1 MQRSQA
7 RAAKDHP
14 DAAAEEALDDLPLC
28 KRPFKG
34 TRGRE
39 IRLQSNLFQVVLTDI
54 VWYMYDVEISTANEQ
69 MVELSTAGAK
79 LKDRI
84 QSRRLNR
91 EIIWNLFKKHQDK
104 LGDAWPAYDGRKTLI
119 STKNF
124 FDEHIFTVSGRN
136 EHGRSRQFIVRL
148 RRTKRIDVASVNTF
162 YSDRSCPLS
171 PEVLQAANIVIDS
184 ALGGLFTAVN
194 RSYYAE
200 KSAIH
205 PLGSGKI
212 LRSGIYTSLI
222 FAQWKPLLVVDKSN
236 TAFYQG
242 GSLVDYIADFLGD
255 RRFLTSGLPMHKLN
269 LISKDLRGLM
279 VRLSH
284 TSNGRCVK
292 IHSLTDR
299 AANSIDFQLSDN
311 ETTTVAKY
319 FEERYGQKLGK
330 LKYPHLPCVKVVKSN
345 GTKQDFYPLEVCEI
359 KENQPYRRKLDSNQT
374 REMIKK
380 CQERPDERIKQAVDN
395 VRTVQQASM
404 QTLKQHGISIDNKPI
419 ETSGRIIDSPVILVK
434 DKKIRV
440 SEGSW
445 RQDAFHVGA
454 HLDQWCVVDASSVG
468 HLSRKLAD
476 MMYSEARKMGVQS
489 VKEALAIMQ
498 CPTDSAEMILS
509 KVKSAILNR
518 GRPMMAIIILPEG
531 ALDRQLYSQLKRLSE
546 TTEKCRGIITQ
557 CVLDSNVRNP
567 KKLTPMLI
575 NNLLKKM
582 NAKLGGINNAIA
594 TVPGRFSKSDFM
606 ILGADVSHPGVGDI
620 MSPSIAA
627 VVGSLDA
634 IPSKY
639 ATEIRVQKSE
649 TNNRIEY
656 IMDLE
661 EMARILLEHY
671 MKANQNKFPK
681 HIYYLRDGVSSG
693 QFDEVRRREI
703 TALRN
708 ACKNLHPE
716 YQPKI
721 TVIIAQKRHHV
732 RFNLI
737 GSDKRLGGRS
747 GNVPPGTYIDRDV
760 VHPENFDLYMYSHQ
774 GILGT
779 SRPTHYHLIHSDEE
793 EPISTDELTELIYHL
808 CHCYARTTKSVSI
821 PAPVYYAH
829 LAAFRAKEHVKG
841 ELQFTSFERQSV
853 SSGDSEMCF
862 DLAMY
867 QEMCKV
873 DERFRKWLYFV

>member
-1 MQRSQA
+1 
-7 RAAKDHP
+7 
-14 DAAAEEALDDLPLC
+14 
-28 KRPFKG
+28 
-34 TRGRE
+34 
-39 IRLQSNLFQVVLTDI
+39 
-54 VWYMYDVEISTANEQ
+54 MYDVEISTPDEQ
-69 MVELSTAGAK
+69 KVELSTAGAK

-91 EIIWNLFKKHQDK
+91 EIIWSLFKKHQEK
-104 LGDAWPAYDGRKTLI
+104 LGEAWPAYDGRKALI

-124 FDEHIFTVSGRN
+124 FDEHIFTVDMERN

-148 RRTKRIDVASVNTF
+148 RQTKRIDVASVNMF

-222 FAQWKPLLVVDKSN
+222 FAQWKPLLLVDKSN

-255 RRFLTSGLPMHKLN
+255 RRFFTSGIPMRKLSQ
-269 LISKDLRGLM
+269 ISKDLRGVNVKL
-279 VRLSH
+279 RHSK
-284 TSNGRCVK
+284 TKRCVK
-292 IHSLTDR
+292 IHSITET
-299 AANSIDFQLSDN
+299 AANAIEFQLSDSR
-311 ETTTVAKY
+311 TTTVAEY
-319 FEERYGQKLGK
+319 FEERYGNSFGS
-330 LKYPHLPCVKVVKSN
+330 LKYPHLPCVKTLRSN

-380 CQERPDERIKQAVDN
+380 CQERPDSRIRQAVDN
-395 VRTVQQASM
+395 VRTVKQASM
-404 QTLKQHGISIDNKPI
+404 QTLRQHGISIDDKPI
-419 ETSGRIIDSPVILVK
+419 ETSGRIIESPTILVK
-434 DKKIRV
+434 DKKIKV

-476 MMYSEARKMGVQS
+476 MIYSEARKMGVQS
-489 VKEALAIMQ
+489 VKEALAVMQ

-557 CVLDSNVRNP
+557 CVLDSNIRNA
-567 KKLTPMLI
+567 KKFTPMLI

-606 ILGADVSHPGVGDI
+606 ILGADVSHPGAGDI

-627 VVGSLDA
+627 VVGSLDS

-639 ATEIRVQKSE
+639 ATSIRVQKSE
-649 TNNRIEY
+649 TSNRVEY
-656 IMDLE
+656 IKDLE
-661 EMARILLEHY
+661 QMASELLKHY
-671 MKANQNKFPK
+671 MKANQNKLPD

-708 ACKNLHPE
+708 ACLDLYPI

-721 TVIIAQKRHHV
+721 TAIIAQKRHHV
-732 RFNLI
+732 RFNLM
-737 GSDKRLGGRS
+737 GGDVKLGGRS

-793 EPISTDELTELIYHL
+793 VPISTDELTQLIYHL

-829 LAAFRAKEHVKG
+829 LAAFRAKEHVRG
-841 ELQFTSFERQSV
+841 ELQLTCADRQSV

-862 DLAMY
+862 ELERY
-867 QEMCKV
+867 QEMCTV
-873 DERFRKWLYFV
+873 YESFRDKLYFV